1 MTEEV
6 SQEQSQV
13 NVDIIDKLLSEET
26 QGFLIDYYTNTLF
39 KEDTNF
45 TNGLKFQDYDIVLSS
60 SDAEGLEI
68 FHSLNICN
76 CKYDPN
82 TPAIKKVIH
91 Y

>member
-39 KEDTNF
+39 KEDTNC
-45 TNGLKFQDYDIVLSS
+45 LK
-60 SDAEGLEI
+60 
-68 FHSLNICN
+68 NISIQMIL
-76 CKYDPN
+76 K
-82 TPAIKKVIH
+82 
-91 Y
+91 